1 MSWSTV
7 AAQVDRLMLAF
18 NTQLSIW
25 HSFVELRRICGFR
38 GQRFWQPSLYYISQV
53 QGWCRLCTTLSD
65 WSAARLVGLMLEKLN
80 LYGFTVRLPD
90 QSLIWALNCV
100 FLPLTDCQTKHSDRQ
115 LAVNAACFS
124 SVVKE
129 RMDRHQT
136 GKHVIGAQICCHVPD
151 STPVDLKRFGTR
163 LLACF
168 RSGVLQGCLQ
178 SRCSRLVFQTNWQTG
193 WMGFSSIRQT
203 MSELDIH
210 YLCGSLHCICLLQLK
225 SLTDRN
231 RGRQAYIPYCH
242 TCNESKHLSNLIVLE
257 LVL

>member
-1 MSWSTV
+1 
-7 AAQVDRLMLAF
+7 
-18 NTQLSIW
+18 
-25 HSFVELRRICGFR
+25 
-38 GQRFWQPSLYYISQV
+38 
-53 QGWCRLCTTLSD
+53 
-65 WSAARLVGLMLEKLN
+65 MLEKLN

-90 QSLIWALNCV
+90 QSLIWALNYV

-115 LAVNAACFS
+115 LAVSAACFS

-178 SRCSRLVFQTNWQTG
+178 SRCSRLVFQTNWQTD
-193 WMGFSSIRQT
+193 WMGFSFIRQ

-210 YLCGSLHCICLLQLK
+210 YLCGSLHCILFA
-225 SLTDRN
+225 SARVTDRQKQ
-231 RGRQAYIPYCH
+231 RQTGIH
-242 TCNESKHLSNLIVLE
+242 TILSHM
-257 LVL
+257 